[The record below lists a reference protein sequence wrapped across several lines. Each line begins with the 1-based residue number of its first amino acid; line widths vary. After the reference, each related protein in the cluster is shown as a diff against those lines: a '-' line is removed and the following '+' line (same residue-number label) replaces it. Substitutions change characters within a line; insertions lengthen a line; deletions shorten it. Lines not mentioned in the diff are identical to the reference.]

1 MFSRIIVPLDGS
13 KLAEAV
19 LPYVRVF
26 ARAFDSKVSLLQA
39 MDLESGSFPAD
50 LIGLMSEAKA
60 EETRELARRTGEEY
74 LARLEKTMG
83 AIEVERIIGAGQP
96 DKVIVEESGR
106 DSATNLIAMSTHGRS
121 GIGRWIVGSVTDKVT
136 HNVTSSMLVVRP
148 DGEDNQVEGEA
159 HLRRIIVPLDG
170 SEVSEK
176 ALPAAGEL
184 ARKFSLDISLIRVVS
199 TVQLSMAGDWPTG
212 YPDVLGELE
221 NEARDYLGA
230 KERELTTQGIDRVE
244 SQVVLGDTAA
254 QIVDL
259 ARRYGESLVVMT
271 CTGRSGLSRALLG
284 SIADRVVRSCEAPV
298 LLVHAC
304 GTLRLQKRSL

>member
-1 MFSRIIVPLDGS
+1 LFSRIIVPVDGS

-60 EETRELARRTGEEY
+60 EETKELARRTGEKY
-74 LARLEKTMG
+74 LAGLEKTIG
-83 AIEVERIIGAGQP
+83 AVEVERIIGAGQP

-106 DSATNLIAMSTHGRS
+106 DGATNLIAMSTHGRS
-121 GIGRWIVGSVTDKVT
+121 GIGRWIVGSVTDKVI
-136 HNVTSSMLVVRP
+136 HSSSSSMLIVRP
-148 DGEDNQVEGEA
+148 SLEDNQVEGEA

-176 ALPAAGEL
+176 ALPVAGEL
-184 ARKFSLDISLIRVVS
+184 AKRLSLEIVLVRVVS
-199 TVQLSMAGDWPTG
+199 TIQLSMAGEWPSG
-212 YPDVLGELE
+212 YPDVLGAVED
-221 NEARDYLGA
+221 EAREYLGG
-230 KERELTTQGIDRVE
+230 KGEELRSQGITKLE
-244 SQVVLGDTAA
+244 SQVVLGDAAA
-254 QIVDL
+254 QIADL
-259 ARRYGESLVVMT
+259 AHRNGESLVVMT
-271 CTGRSGLSRALLG
+271 SRGRSGLSRALLG

-298 LLVHAC
+298 LLVRA
-304 GTLRLQKRSL
+304 

>member
-1 MFSRIIVPLDGS
+1 MFSRIIVPVDGS

-60 EETRELARRTGEEY
+60 EETRKLARRTGEEY

-83 AIEVERIIGAGQP
+83 AVEVERIIGAGQP
-96 DKVIVEESGR
+96 DKVIVDESGR

-121 GIGRWIVGSVTDKVT
+121 GIGRWIVGSVTDKVI
-136 HNVTSSMLVVRP
+136 HSSSSSMLIVRP
-148 DGEDNQVEGEA
+148 SVEDNQVGGEA

-184 ARKFSLDISLIRVVS
+184 SRKLSLEVSLIRVVS
-199 TVQLSMAGDWPTG
+199 TIQLSMAGEWPSG
-212 YPDVLGELE
+212 YPDVLGAVEDE
-221 NEARDYLGA
+221 TREYLGV
-230 KERELTTQGIDRVE
+230 KGEELRSQGITKVE
-244 SQVVLGDTAA
+244 SQVVMGDAA
-254 QIVDL
+254 GQIADL
-259 ARRYGESLVVMT
+259 AHQDGESLVVMT
-271 CTGRSGLSRALLG
+271 SRGRSGLSRALLG

-298 LLVHAC
+298 LLVRA
-304 GTLRLQKRSL
+304 